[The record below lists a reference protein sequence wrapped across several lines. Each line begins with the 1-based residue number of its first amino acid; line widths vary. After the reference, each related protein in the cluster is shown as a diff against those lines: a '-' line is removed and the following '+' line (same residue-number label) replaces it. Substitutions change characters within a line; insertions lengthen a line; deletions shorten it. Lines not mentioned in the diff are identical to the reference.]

1 MEKLFQGKR
10 AFVTGGGSGIG
21 RACALALAAEGCFV
35 TVAGRTE
42 DTLHDTV
49 RLAVEAGGSAQAVR
63 CDVTVEPMVRSA
75 VAAAADEG
83 GRLDVAVNS
92 AGYDGS
98 AALPTDEWTSEM
110 LDEMLASNVRG
121 TFLPMKYELE
131 LMRRQ
136 GFGAIVNIGS
146 DAGLL
151 GVPGHSGYVASKHA
165 GIGLTRSAALEYAA
179 QGIRVNAVT
188 PGLVDTPLIHDASG
202 ELYDYIK
209 PLIAAHPIG
218 RIAHPQEI
226 ADAVVWLVSEKA
238 SYVTGVALPID
249 GGYSA
254 A

>member
-1 MEKLFQGKR
+1 MEKLFRGKR

-49 RLAVEAGGSAQAVR
+49 RLAVEAGGSANAGR

-75 VAAAADEG
+75 VSAAANEG

-121 TFLPMKYELE
+121 TFLPMKHELE

-136 GFGAIVNIGS
+136 GVWAHGTI
-146 DAGLL
+146 
-151 GVPGHSGYVASKHA
+151 
-165 GIGLTRSAALEYAA
+165 T
-179 QGIRVNAVT
+179 
-188 PGLVDTPLIHDASG
+188 HDARLS
-202 ELYDYIK
+202 
-209 PLIAAHPIG
+209 
-218 RIAHPQEI
+218 Q
-226 ADAVVWLVSEKA
+226 
-238 SYVTGVALPID
+238 
-249 GGYSA
+249 
-254 A
+254 